1 MVWRE
6 QEEKRKPRDIRIG
19 KGGTS
24 MSTRSIGIKLFYMTA
39 VALFFILASVMA
51 GQTAEWKPSKPI
63 QFVVPYAPG
72 GGSDVLARSM
82 IAAIDSEKL
91 CPAPFMVVNQAG
103 GNGLIGTTTAAQA
116 KGNDHMLLTFISGQ
130 VAAGLTAK
138 GAPTFRDLTLI
149 AGLAI
154 DEQLIVVKTDSPF
167 KTIEDVV
174 TAAKQRSGGV
184 TIGGTATGQEDQMCN
199 HLFERAAG
207 VKLRYVPFNSGGE
220 CITAVLGGHVE
231 MIWAN
236 PSEFVP
242 QWEAKMVRPIVVA
255 KEKRMSDLPDVPTFK
270 EKGYNATFEMF
281 RGVGAPPGIRP
292 EVAAFYENMLKRMA
306 QSAAWKTGYL
316 KKYMLSSAWRGSKE
330 FTQFV
335 AQNEPVFK
343 GILTDLGLVK

>member
-1 MVWRE
+1 MRT
-6 QEEKRKPRDIRIG
+6 RLIG
-19 KGGTS
+19 N
-24 MSTRSIGIKLFYMTA
+24 KLFAMTL
-39 VALFFILASVMA
+39 VVLFVILASTIA
-51 GQTAEWKPSKPI
+51 GQAAEWKPTKPI

-82 IAAIDSEKL
+82 IAAIGSEKL
-91 CPAPFMVVNQAG
+91 CPVPFVVVNQG
-103 GNGLIGTTTAAQA
+103 GGSGLIGTTTAAQA

-130 VAAGLTAK
+130 VAAALAAK
-138 GAPTFRDLTLI
+138 GAPTFRDLTLL

-154 DEQLIVVKTDSPF
+154 DEELIVVKTDSPF

-174 TAAKQRSGGV
+174 KAAKQRPGTI

-199 HLFERAAG
+199 RLFERAADL
-207 VKLRYVPFNSGGE
+207 KFRYVPFNSGGE

-255 KEKRMSDLPDVPTFK
+255 KEKRMTELPDVPTFK
-270 EKGYNATFEMF
+270 EKGNNVTFEMF
-281 RGVGAPPGIRP
+281 RGVGAPPGISP

-306 QSAAWKTGYL
+306 QSAAWNTGYL
-316 KKYMLSSAWRGSKE
+316 KKYMLSPTWRGSKE

-343 GILTDLGLVK
+343 GILTELGLIK